1 MKDKRWEIE
10 KIAAEREHLWLQE
23 EDLMDQIWALE
34 NRHYESEKMLQE
46 HGKDLSKKVG
56 DSKYLQNEMR
66 DKEIKFASDRG
77 EELAQLKLWKE
88 NLEKERMRIMD
99 NLERVK

>member
-1 MKDKRWEIE
+1 
-10 KIAAEREHLWLQE
+10 
-23 EDLMDQIWALE
+23 
-34 NRHYESEKMLQE
+34 MLQE

-77 EELAQLKLWKE
+77 EELAQLKL
-88 NLEKERMRIMD
+88 
-99 NLERVK
+99 